1 MMDKTWINSLKWEK
15 KQWQHKKALIDKS
28 SGAIILYIGQDYD
41 KNYFELTE
49 DGFSHDHC
57 DECFKR
63 IEDNTE
69 YYESDNNIICENC
82 FNESNN

>member
-1 MMDKTWINSLKWEK
+1 MNNFFKIERM
-15 KQWQHKKALIDKS
+15 KQLIQLLNDWTNKYDAGYPVVS
-28 SGAIILYIGQDYD
+28 DIEWD

-82 FNESNN
+82 FNESN